1 MATRILFVD
10 DEREIVSSF
19 ARYFQHKGFETAGAY
34 DVREA
39 VAALTLAARPG
50 ARRFDVVCT
59 DLRMPDGNG
68 LDVVRAVRALLPG
81 CPVLV
86 LTAFGSVSTS
96 VQAMRLGALTML
108 EKPIP
113 VGDLER
119 EILAAVADSQR
130 VPAGVGA
137 AETAGLL
144 GQSPSIR
151 QLFDTL
157 VRVAPSTSS
166 ILIEGESGTGKELV
180 AQAIHKLSRRS
191 SGPLVAVNCAAIPD
205 TLLESELFGHA
216 KGAFTGAVQSRAGK
230 FKQAEGG
237 TIFLDE
243 IGEMPLLL
251 QGKLLRVLQEHTIEP
266 VGGTKAEHV
275 DFRVVAATNRNLE
288 TLVAE
293 GKFRSD
299 LYYRLNVVPLRLPA
313 LRDRPGDVSIL
324 ARHFL
329 AQHARLAGVP
339 LRLSAAAVAVL
350 ERHSWPG
357 NVRELENLVE
367 RLAVLKGE
375 GEIGVDDLPAQVRE
389 RPSAAGALWIAPPA
403 SASGAQTAPE
413 NAAPRPTPSS
423 VPVLSGVP
431 QALPPEGVDL
441 YAVLRELEDRLIG
454 EALERSGGN
463 RKQAAKILGLNRTTL
478 VEKLKKKA
486 GGAAAPAVKE
496 GGGSGEDGE
505 T

>member
-1 MATRILFVD
+1 VGARILFVD
-10 DEREIVSSF
+10 DEREIVASF
-19 ARYFQHKGFETAGAY
+19 ARYFKHRGFEAAGAFG
-34 DVREA
+34 VQEA
-39 VAALTLAARPG
+39 VAALTQASQPG
-50 ARRFDVVCT
+50 APTFDVVCT
-59 DLRMPDGNG
+59 DLRMPDGDG
-68 LDVVRAVRALLPG
+68 LDVLRAVRRLLPG

-86 LTAFGSVSTS
+86 LTAFGSVATS
-96 VQAMRLGALTML
+96 VQAMRLGAITML

-119 EILAAVADSQR
+119 EILAAVADSR
-130 VPAGVGA
+130 KVAAGVDA
-137 AETAGLL
+137 ASAAGLL
-144 GQSPSIR
+144 GASPAIR

-180 AQAIHKLSRRS
+180 AQALHKLSRRS

-216 KGAFTGAVQSRAGK
+216 KGAFTGAVQARPGK
-230 FKQAEGG
+230 FKQADGG

-251 QGKLLRVLQEHTIEP
+251 QGKLLRVLQERVIEP
-266 VGGTKAEHV
+266 VGATKAEHV
-275 DFRVVAATNRNLE
+275 DFRVVAATNKDLE
-288 TLVAE
+288 KQVAE
-293 GKFRSD
+293 GKFRGD
-299 LYYRLNVVPLRLPA
+299 LYYRLNVVPLKLPP
-313 LRDRPGDVSIL
+313 LRDRPGDVAIL

-329 AQHARLAGVP
+329 SRHAKESGGP
-339 LRLSAAAVAVL
+339 LRFSASAVAVL
-350 ERHSWPG
+350 ERHPWPG

-375 GEIGVDDLPAQVRE
+375 GEIGVDDLPAQLHQQRPAAP
-389 RPSAAGALWIAPPA
+389 PSAPTPPA
-403 SASGAQTAPE
+403 GVAPIVTPTA
-413 NAAPRPTPSS
+413 TPV
-423 VPVLSGVP
+423 VPGVP
-431 QALPPEGVDL
+431 RALPPEGVDL
-441 YAVLRELEDRLIG
+441 YAVLRELEDRLIT

-486 GGAAAPAVKE
+486 GGAAGPAAKDPAGPGDDE
-496 GGGSGEDGE
+496 A
-505 T
+505 